1 VYLGS
6 IAADLTTLGA
16 RDLDRTPLEWALY
29 GAGFVA
35 TVVAVVYLNRL
46 ARRALARYEDN
57 GKSGRHRGG
66 LP

>member
-16 RDLDRTPLEWALY
+16 RNADRTPLEWTLY

-35 TVVAVVYLNRL
+35 AVVAVVILSRL
-46 ARRALARYEDN
+46 ARRALGRYEE
-57 GKSGRHRGG
+57 SGQIEED